1 MFFDLIISIV
11 FEENYILKKLILNK
25 NDIKK
30 KVKNKEN
37 LRINDFRREKYLI
50 LKSGNFEIEYHLK
63 RNILRE
69 KNIEKLKY

>member
-30 KVKNKEN
+30 KVKSEEN
-37 LRINDFRREKYLI
+37 LRNNDLGREKYLI
-50 LKSGNFEIEYHLK
+50 LKSGNFEIEYHLEG
-63 RNILRE
+63 NILKE
-69 KNIEKLKY
+69 KNIERLKY